1 MFDPQGDGNPDYAA
15 YVDRAYDGNPE
26 SAWLTW
32 VYKRQF
38 PSLKP
43 GVGLMLELEGE
54 VRPSSVV
61 IDSAT
66 PGTTVEVRSTAEPN
80 VPLDATSVIGTGT
93 VENGP
98 LTIELPPDAPTSKY
112 LLVFVTAMSPTS
124 DNQFQ
129 AKINEI
135 VINGS

>member
-1 MFDPQGDGNPDYAA
+1 
-15 YVDRAYDGNPE
+15 
-26 SAWLTW
+26 
-32 VYKRQF
+32 
-38 PSLKP
+38 
-43 GVGLMLELEGE
+43 MLELERE

-135 VINGS
+135 VINAS